1 MLKLPAGTARAE
13 PTRQGLHTTTRTAKR
28 GATAATQLLN
38 IGHSKGRE
46 VKIKPK
52 SEHCDGHGRVYLH
65 WNCIPRRE
73 DWMWQ

>member
-1 MLKLPAGTARAE
+1 MPKLAAGMAKGSTQPHGQPNVE
-13 PTRQGLHTTTRTAKR
+13 PPLQ
-28 GATAATQLLN
+28 LN